1 MTQQINLYEAR
12 LKPRR
17 ELATA
22 RNLGVSALLLLALTG
37 AAVVYARQQADE
49 KTAEL
54 AVLQASVNSEQ
65 ERMTALSKALGGRRV
80 STALVAEQVRVRT
93 LLSTQQEVMA
103 VLDSGQLGNTSGFS
117 AFMFGFA
124 RQALSD
130 MWLTGFAVSAG
141 GEEIEIRGGLLDPAK
156 LPGYVQRLSA
166 EPAFKGRRF
175 ATLEMRSVE
184 PVAPEL
190 AKPGAATG
198 IAALLPAAKVPVAS
212 QPASQV
218 GSQAVAAPPP
228 LPRYVEFVLR
238 SAGGA
243 VSETVADA
251 ASKAGRP
258 DGAPR

>member
-22 RNLGVSALLLLALTG
+22 RNLGVSALLLLALTS
-37 AAVVYARQQADE
+37 AVVVYARQQADE

-212 QPASQV
+212 QV
-218 GSQAVAAPPP
+218 GSQAVAPPPP

-243 VSETVADA
+243 VPDAVADA
-251 ASKAGRP
+251 AGKAGRP

>member
-22 RNLGVSALLLLALTG
+22 RNLGVSALLLLALTS
-37 AAVVYARQQADE
+37 AVVVYARQQADE

-212 QPASQV
+212 QV
-218 GSQAVAAPPP
+218 GSQAVAPPPP

-243 VSETVADA
+243 VPDAVADA
-251 ASKAGRP
+251 AGKAGRP
-258 DGAPR
+258 EGAPR